1 MVKYIKRKKYDT
13 STAVKV
19 ALVNFETLYHKRNDE
34 FFLEKDSCIIPLT
47 KDQARSWAVEN
58 NISADVYEKFFTDT
72 FANRFRSLRRKV
84 GLTQKELADITEI
97 PKRTIEDWER
107 GFRLPPA
114 YVQKLVI
121 EKLETL

>member
-13 STAVKV
+13 SAAVKV
-19 ALVNFETLYHKRNDE
+19 VLVNSETLYRKRTGE

-72 FANRFRSLRRKV
+72 FANRFRSLRRRA

-114 YVQKLVI
+114 YVQKLVV